1 MLIRQICDVK
11 NNEIVIHLPDSF
23 SNNKKVMVTV
33 DDAIVSKSEKLAL
46 LKLTATDPLF
56 QADVR
61 EVSDDFSSIDHESI

>member
-61 EVSDDFSSIDHESI
+61 EVTDDFSSIDHDSI